1 MPAGLQTPLAAA
13 LDVCHVVGC
22 RESCLAWLY
31 TSPPVAICRMRC
43 SYECIGESKTLSQ
56 KLLLSLFHNCLFSCW
71 VRCLTNFIIIIFY
84 PPPPPP
90 LLWRGCCRFELGAG
104 PADIHTLWV
113 PDRCYLSNVL
123 KVFGFAK
130 SRAVPQHKHM
140 GLLTHGAWQCSA
152 AKAAVK
158 LRFYHDR
165 CAMPWQ
171 LCAGCSPAQQL
182 KGQSSFR
189 AVGNRAGRV
198 FSRGCEG
205 HR

>member
-1 MPAGLQTPLAAA
+1 MFVWVYRRKQNSFTKASAF
-13 LDVCHVVGC
+13 
-22 RESCLAWLY
+22 
-31 TSPPVAICRMRC
+31 
-43 SYECIGESKTLSQ
+43 TLSQ
-56 KLLLSLFHNCLFSCW
+56 LPLLLLGEVLDQFFYYYFLF
-71 VRCLTNFIIIIFY
+71 
-84 PPPPPP
+84 PPP
-90 LLWRGCCRFELGAG
+90 LWRGCCRFELGAG

-165 CAMPWQ
+165 VPCLGSSAQVAPQRSSWKGRAPSGLWGTGQEEFFPEAVRDIDRVMADQALDETSLKAVCVTGKRHPTGAWPMWQ
-171 LCAGCSPAQQL
+171 VQ
-182 KGQSSFR
+182 R
-189 AVGNRAGRV
+189 MNR
-198 FSRGCEG
+198 SN
-205 HR
+205 

>member
-1 MPAGLQTPLAAA
+1 MYRRKQNSFTKASAF
-13 LDVCHVVGC
+13 
-22 RESCLAWLY
+22 
-31 TSPPVAICRMRC
+31 
-43 SYECIGESKTLSQ
+43 TLSQ
-56 KLLLSLFHNCLFSCW
+56 LPLLLLGEVLDQ
-71 VRCLTNFIIIIFY
+71 FY
-84 PPPPPP
+84 YYYFLSPPPP